1 MGGFTAN
8 IGKYMKINLGKG
20 FSVFYEKFKPERNKI
35 SEESLTQSRLWQD
48 SLVGADPYT
57 GRKTYISRWRL
68 VPIYTIGVVFFAVL
82 LTRLFT
88 LQILEGQTF
97 LSKALGN
104 RSYSR
109 IIYAPRGI
117 IYDREGNILASNKPA
132 FRMVADPT
140 LILKEKKEETA
151 RNLSKLLD
159 TPFEEILGK
168 LEGDRI
174 VTIKADVEREKT
186 ITFIVNEKDYPG
198 ISVEVV
204 ALRKYADPLILAHL
218 VGYVGQISKEE
229 LKVGAKVGIRAG
241 DNIGKIGVEE
251 AYDTNLRG
259 INGYELIKV
268 DATGKKEGVIYKQEP
283 KTGSD
288 LTLSLNLNL
297 QKKTYQ
303 FLEEEIKE
311 VGGSGGVAV
320 VLNTKTGE
328 ILSLVSLPSFDSEK
342 LSEGLSE
349 EEYQKL
355 VSDPARPFIN
365 RSISSS
371 YPPGSTFK
379 LVTAAAGLETGKF
392 SADTKILDTGFITLG
407 DTTFKNWYFSQYG
420 KTEGELEITRA
431 IARSNDTFFFRV
443 GQILGEKLLQDF
455 AVAFGLG
462 EKTGVNLIGEQKGL
476 VPTQE
481 WKLENKGEPWFPG
494 NTLNMAIGQG
504 DLLTTPMQIAVLTS
518 AIVNGGKIIQPQ
530 ILKTDSSLVLREKFV
545 KEENLKL
552 IREGMREAAQTGG
565 TAWPFFDFNV
575 ATAGKTGTSEVPSGK
590 PHAWFT
596 AFAPYENPEVVVT
609 VLVEHGGE
617 GSNVAAPVV
626 RKILEYYFSSR

>member
-35 SEESLTQSRLWQD
+35 TEESLTQSRLWQD

-68 VPIYTIGVVFFAVL
+68 VPIYTTGVVFFAVL

-97 LSKALGN
+97 LSKELGN

-168 LEGDRI
+168 LEGEKID
-174 VTIKADVEREKT
+174 TIKADVEREKT

-204 ALRKYADPLILAHL
+204 ALRKYADSLILAHL

-229 LKVGAKVGIRAG
+229 LKVGAKVGIRA
-241 DNIGKIGVEE
+241 
-251 AYDTNLRG
+251 YDTNLRG

-268 DATGKKEGVIYKQEP
+268 DAAGKKEGVIYKQEP

-303 FLEEEIKE
+303 FLEEEIKD

-342 LSEGLSE
+342 L
-349 EEYQKL
+349 
-355 VSDPARPFIN
+355 I
-365 RSISSS
+365 
-371 YPPGSTFK
+371 
-379 LVTAAAGLETGKF
+379 
-392 SADTKILDTGFITLG
+392 
-407 DTTFKNWYFSQYG
+407 
-420 KTEGELEITRA
+420 
-431 IARSNDTFFFRV
+431 
-443 GQILGEKLLQDF
+443 
-455 AVAFGLG
+455 
-462 EKTGVNLIGEQKGL
+462 
-476 VPTQE
+476 
-481 WKLENKGEPWFPG
+481 
-494 NTLNMAIGQG
+494 
-504 DLLTTPMQIAVLTS
+504 
-518 AIVNGGKIIQPQ
+518 
-530 ILKTDSSLVLREKFV
+530 
-545 KEENLKL
+545 
-552 IREGMREAAQTGG
+552 
-565 TAWPFFDFNV
+565 
-575 ATAGKTGTSEVPSGK
+575 
-590 PHAWFT
+590 
-596 AFAPYENPEVVVT
+596 
-609 VLVEHGGE
+609 
-617 GSNVAAPVV
+617 
-626 RKILEYYFSSR
+626 

>member
-1 MGGFTAN
+1 
-8 IGKYMKINLGKG
+8 MKINLGKG

-35 SEESLTQSRLWQD
+35 TEESLNQSRLWQD

-68 VPIYTIGVVFFAVL
+68 VPIYTTGVVFFAVL
-82 LTRLFT
+82 LTRLFA

-97 LSKALGN
+97 LAKALGN

-140 LILKEKKEETA
+140 LIPKEKKEEIA
-151 RNLSKLLD
+151 RSLSKLLD
-159 TPFEEILGK
+159 TSSEEILRK
-168 LEGDRI
+168 LEGDKI

-204 ALRKYADPLILAHL
+204 ALRKYTDPMVTSHL

-251 AYDTNLRG
+251 AYDTSLRG

-268 DATGKKEGVIYKQEP
+268 DAAGKKEGVIYKQKP

-297 QKKTYQ
+297 QKKAYQ
-303 FLEEEIKE
+303 FLEEEMSE
-311 VGGSGGVAV
+311 VGGSAGVAV
-320 VLNTKTGE
+320 VLNIKTGE

-355 VSDPARPFIN
+355 ASDPNRPFIN

-379 LVTAAAGLETGKF
+379 LVTAAAGLETGKL

-476 VPTQE
+476 VPTE
-481 WKLENKGEPWFPG
+481 NWKLENKGEPWFPG

-504 DLLTTPMQIAVLTS
+504 DLLTTPMQIAVFTS
-518 AIVNGGKIIQPQ
+518 AIANGGKIIQPQ
-530 ILKTDSSLVLREKFV
+530 ILKTDAAVINKENFV

-552 IREGMREAAQTGG
+552 IREGMRKAAETGG
-565 TAWPFFDFNV
+565 TAWPFFDFKV

-596 AFAPYENPEVVVT
+596 AFAPYEKPEIVVT

-626 RKILEYYFSSR
+626 RKILEEYFSNR